1 VLLCYFAASLPYF
14 FQSITH
20 KFSVMKNL
28 DQQFWN
34 QRYAEAQTGWDI
46 GYPSPALKLYVD
58 GLPDKNQT
66 ILIPGCGNAYEAG
79 YLLQQGFSRITLI
92 DIAPLVVEKV
102 SLKFETAIEAGT
114 LRIICGDFFELKESY
129 DLILEQTFFCAL
141 DPSLRTAY
149 AKQMF
154 QLLNPKGVLAGL
166 WFNFPLTEE
175 GPPFGGSQEEYE
187 YYFKPLFTI
196 KQLSPALNSIKP
208 RAGRELFIELE
219 KT

>member
-1 VLLCYFAASLPYF
+1 
-14 FQSITH
+14 
-20 KFSVMKNL
+20 MKNL

-46 GYPSPALKLYVD
+46 GYPSPALKLYID
-58 GLPDKNQT
+58 GLSDKNQT
-66 ILIPGCGNAYEAG
+66 ILIPGCGNAYEAA
-79 YLLQQGFSRITLI
+79 YLLRQGFTRITLI

-102 SLKFETAIEAGT
+102 SFKFETAIKAGT
-114 LRIICGDFFELKESY
+114 LRIICGDFFELKESF

-141 DPSLRTAY
+141 DPILRPAY
-149 AKQMF
+149 AQQMF
-154 QLLNPKGVLAGL
+154 QLLNLKGVLAGL

-175 GPPFGGSQEEYE
+175 GPPFGGNQKEYE
-187 YYFKPLFTI
+187 GYFKPFFTI

-219 KT
+219 KS